1 VLDLEN
7 SYYICKKKDM
17 GTSQIIMLV
26 LLSLNLLAGAH
37 LHGKE
42 KTGKHN
48 FWVSATNVILFVT
61 LLISGGFF
69 E

>member
-1 VLDLEN
+1 
-7 SYYICKKKDM
+7 M

-69 E
+69 EL